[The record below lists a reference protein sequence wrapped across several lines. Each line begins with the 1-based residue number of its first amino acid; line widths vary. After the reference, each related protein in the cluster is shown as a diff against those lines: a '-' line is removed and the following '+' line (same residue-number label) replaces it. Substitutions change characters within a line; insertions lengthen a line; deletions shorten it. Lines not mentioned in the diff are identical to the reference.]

1 MLYSADGT
9 LLQRKYKKNSATI
22 YTKDYLRG
30 KEYRNGIL
38 ESIYHNDGRVTKDE
52 SGYHYEY
59 HTCQAESMIKDH
71 LGNIRV
77 TFVDDN
83 NDGERAC
90 SSHTKWLVG
99 EVKRN
104 YRPGA

>member
-1 MLYSADGT
+1 
-9 LLQRKYKKNSATI
+9 LLQRNYKKNSATI
-22 YTKDYLRG
+22 YTKDYLRS

-59 HTCQAESMIKDH
+59 HIKDH